1 MIVKETLDDKEFVI
15 EAIRRLVP
23 DSEWHGDSREDD
35 VSLAN
40 VGIQKQVLQIVWSK
54 LFSDITVPGQSGNAS
69 AEAIMEKK
77 KDALIDFI
85 ATDLQD
91 VLCEVGLRMEIH
103 EDE

>member
-1 MIVKETLDDKEFVI
+1 MIVKETLDDKEFII

-23 DSEWHGDSREDD
+23 DSEWHGDSQEDD
-35 VSLAN
+35 VSLASID
-40 VGIQKQVLQIVWSK
+40 VQKRALQIVWGK
-54 LFSDITVPGQSGNAS
+54 LVEDIIVTGQSGNAS

>member
-1 MIVKETLDDKEFVI
+1 MTAKETLDDKEFII

-23 DSEWHGDSREDD
+23 DSEWHGDSQEDAI
-35 VSLAN
+35 SLAN
-40 VGIQKQVLQIVWSK
+40 IDSQKRALQIVWSK
-54 LFSDITVPGQSGNAS
+54 LFADLVVSGQSGNAS
-69 AEAIMEKK
+69 AAAIMEKK